1 MGNHFEKKAKKDSS
15 QDKVDREL
23 DDSDVE
29 DENRSRSHGEILK
42 QQVIEGC
49 KTYDRSPSSILLS
62 SFTAGLEIGFSFL
75 LICTVFSFFSGK
87 LPEETIF
94 KLTAL
99 VYPMGF
105 ILVILGQS
113 ILFTEQTSLLTLP
126 VLSKKRSVFSL
137 FRIWGLVITGNIIG
151 GILMALTLLW
161 IGPRLGIFEALAVQ
175 KIGEHIVD
183 HEIYTILVSAIL
195 AGWLMGLLSWLVT
208 SSRERIGEIIIIFL
222 ITSIMGFTGLH
233 HSIIGNIEVF
243 AGMLVSPE
251 INFFTYLKT
260 IITAVIGNAIGGV
273 VFVALLKYRAFVFNI
288 TKL

>member
-208 SSRERIGEIIIIFL
+208 SSRESIGEIIIIFL

-251 INFFTYLKT
+251 INFFIYLKT